1 MIEKQNIEGNTQKE
15 QEIDFQEIDLIELA
29 HKIWDGRK
37 TVIKTVA
44 VFIIIGLIIAITSS
58 KEYTATTIVVPQTED
73 GSVSMKGGLS
83 GLASMAGINLG
94 SASGGTTLSPAIYP
108 QIVSSIPFQLELM
121 NTKLTY
127 EEIDHPV
134 SLMEYYKNYTK
145 GFSLTGKI
153 LKYTIGLP
161 GVILK
166 TIIGEKKNQI
176 ASTNNNNPIHLNE
189 DQEDL
194 QKILKDIISIEVN
207 DEDGYITISCKQ
219 PEALPSAQLTRH
231 CKDLLQKYV
240 TDFRIQKAQINLD
253 FIQKRYNELK
263 KEYETVQTELATFR
277 DRNQNVS
284 TALAQTELERINNK
298 YQLAYNVY
306 SAMSEQLEQA
316 RIQVK
321 KDTPV
326 FTVIEPA
333 SVPTEKSK
341 PQRKIILFI
350 WTFLGIILGCGIVF
364 GRYYLI
370 AFKKEWHK
378 KDPDNQLL

>member
-1 MIEKQNIEGNTQKE
+1 MNEEQQREELTQE
-15 QEIDFQEIDLIELA
+15 EEELDLIELA
-29 HKIWDGRK
+29 HKIWDSRR
-37 TVIKTVA
+37 TVIKTA
-44 VFIIIGLIIAITSS
+44 IVFIIIGLIIAITSP
-58 KEYTATTIVVPQTED
+58 KEFTATTIVVPQTED

-94 SASGGTTLSPAIYP
+94 SSSGGTTLSPTLYP

-134 SLMEYYKNYTK
+134 SLMEFYKNDDG
-145 GFSLTGKI
+145 GFSLTGTI
-153 LKYTIGLP
+153 IKYTLGLP
-161 GVILK
+161 VVIVNA
-166 TIIGEKKNQI
+166 IRGEEKNQI
-176 ASTNNNNPIHLNE
+176 HSTNNNNPIHLNK
-189 DQEDL
+189 DQKDI
-194 QKILKDIISIEVN
+194 QKILDNIISIEVN
-207 DEDGYITISCKQ
+207 DKDGYITISCKQ
-219 PEALPSAQLTRH
+219 PEALPAAQLTRH
-231 CKDLLQKYV
+231 CKDLLQNYV
-240 TDFRIQKAQINLD
+240 TAFRIQKAQINLD

-306 SAMSEQLEQA
+306 STISEQLEQA

-333 SVPTEKSK
+333 SVPNERSK
-341 PQRKIILFI
+341 PHRIRILFI
-350 WTFLGIILGCGIVF
+350 WTFLGIILGFGIVF
-364 GRYYLI
+364 GRDYLVS
-370 AFKKEWHK
+370 FKKEWHK
-378 KDPDNQLL
+378 KDINK

>member
-1 MIEKQNIEGNTQKE
+1 MNEE
-15 QEIDFQEIDLIELA
+15 QQREELSQEEQEIDLIELV
-29 HKIWDGRK
+29 HKIWDSRK
-37 TVIKTVA
+37 TVIKTVVIFM
-44 VFIIIGLIIAITSS
+44 VFGLLIALFSS
-58 KEYTATTIVVPQTED
+58 TEYTASTIVVPQTED

-94 SASGGTTLSPAIYP
+94 SASGGTTLSPTLYP

-127 EEIDHPV
+127 EEIDHPI
-134 SLMEYYKNYTK
+134 SLMEFYKK
-145 GFSLTGKI
+145 DDGKFSFTGTI

-166 TIIGEKKNQI
+166 TIRGEEKNQI
-176 ASTNNNNPIHLNE
+176 DSTNNDNPIHLNE
-189 DQEDL
+189 DQKDI
-194 QKILKDIISIEVN
+194 QKILENIISIEVN
-207 DEDGYITISCKQ
+207 DKEGYITISCKQ
-219 PEALPSAQLTRH
+219 PEALPAAQLTRH

-333 SVPTEKSK
+333 SVPTERSK
-341 PQRKIILFI
+341 PHRSMILFI
-350 WTFLGIILGCGIVF
+350 WAFLGVILGCGIVF
-364 GRYYLI
+364 GRDYLI
-370 AFKKEWHK
+370 SFKKEWHK
-378 KDPDNQLL
+378 KDTNK